1 MGDLQ
6 ASPPQTTENSFDESL
21 DLFYLHHGDNPGTI
35 LIQSLLTTENYHTW
49 SRSMERALAAKNKLE
64 MVDGFMPQPSANSP
78 NFKVWKKCNNMVLS
92 WITNLVSKDIAISIL
107 YITKAEDAWKDKK
120 TQFS

>member
-21 DLFYLHHGDNPGTI
+21 DLFHLRHGDNLGTI

-49 SRSMERALAAKNKLE
+49 SRLMERALAMKNKLE
-64 MVDGFMPQPSANSP
+64 MVDGFMPQSSANSP
-78 NFKVWKKCNNMVLS
+78 NFKVWKKCNNMVLN

-120 TQFS
+120 T